1 MTTTTSERGQMSD
14 AENSQ
19 AEKDYGSEGGSIL
32 DDGGID
38 TDARAGRSLGIE
50 PDKEPDEQTK
60 QEMAEERERRLDPDN
75 RPDNAEVNNSDRT
88 FDHERG
94 QFTDSEEYDD
104 SEPPPFSDPED
115 PNNPDNADAAS
126 AQAPAEG

>member
-1 MTTTTSERGQMSD
+1 MSD

-19 AEKDYGSEGGSIL
+19 GEKDYRSEGGSIL

-50 PDKEPDEQTK
+50 PDKEPDEKTK

-75 RPDNAEVNNSDRT
+75 RPDNAEDDNSDRT

-94 QFTDSEEYDD
+94 QFTDSEQYDD
-104 SEPPPFSDPED
+104 TEPPRFSDPED

-126 AQAPAEG
+126 TPAPAEG